1 MRNPFRSEAD
11 AFRLLLRVGGAVLLI
26 AAAFVVGG
34 TLIGL
39 PLAVIFGAIA
49 ARATY
54 GWIRAGLSAP
64 DGEDGHPDA

>member
-11 AFRLLLRVGGAVLLI
+11 AFRLLLRVGGAVLLV

-34 TLIGL
+34 ALIGV
-39 PLAVIFGAIA
+39 PLALIFGAIA

-54 GWIRAGLSAP
+54 GWVRAGLAAP
-64 DGEDGHPDA
+64 DERDGRAGR